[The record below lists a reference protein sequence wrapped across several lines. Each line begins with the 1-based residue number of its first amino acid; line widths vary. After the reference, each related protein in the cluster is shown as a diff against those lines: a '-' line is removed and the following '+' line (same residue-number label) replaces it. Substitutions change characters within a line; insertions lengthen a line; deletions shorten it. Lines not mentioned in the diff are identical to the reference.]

1 MYADFHVAPA
11 YAVEPGAHCDMRSLT
26 SNDFRQLLLIRRNQ
40 AEWETSNPTEL
51 LGVHREHY
59 HLVDAELVNVLSETV
74 AKSGFTKSVLLRL
87 CGIPN
92 AT

>member
-1 MYADFHVAPA
+1 MYADFHLAPA

-59 HLVDAELVNVLSETV
+59 HLVDVDLVNVLSETV
-74 AKSGFTKSVLLRL
+74 VICVGSRRACF
-87 CGIPN
+87 
-92 AT
+92 